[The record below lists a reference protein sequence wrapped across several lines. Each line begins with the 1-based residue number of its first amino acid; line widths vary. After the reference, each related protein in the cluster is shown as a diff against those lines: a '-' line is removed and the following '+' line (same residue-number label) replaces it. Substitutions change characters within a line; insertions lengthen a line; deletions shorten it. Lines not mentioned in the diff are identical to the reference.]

1 MDVPRQLLERQLAV
15 VEERDQGLA
24 DFLEVVRRD
33 VRRHPDGDPR
43 RAVDQQVGEL
53 RGQDDRLL
61 GRRGV
66 VRPEVD
72 RLVAQLGSAAPA
84 AIGVR
89 RHSVYRIAAGGSP
102 SIEPKL
108 P

>member
-1 MDVPRQLLERQLAV
+1 MCFDQLLERQLAV
-15 VEERDQGLA
+15 VEQGDQ
-24 DFLEVVRRD
+24 RRLQTSLRLCGGMF
-33 VRRHPDGDPR
+33 VAMPTAIPDAPLTSRFGNCAGR
-43 RAVDQQVGEL
+43 TIGSSVG
-53 RGQDDRLL
+53 
-61 GRRGV
+61 RGV

-72 RLVAQLGSAAPA
+72 RLLAELAQQRPA